1 MCRLSVLWIESFVRY
16 FSDIVGILR
25 FCDFMI
31 FSSRRNTLIL
41 PSCTLVFRIVKDD
54 FLSVDVGIIG

>member
-1 MCRLSVLWIESFVRY
+1 MRY

-25 FCDFMI
+25 FYYFMI
-31 FSSRRNTLIL
+31 FPNHRNTLIL
-41 PSCTLVFRIVKDD
+41 QSCTLVFRIVKDS